1 LGRASLGTVRTMSSS
16 PDIALAQDEVLTTAS
31 EVFGH
36 AELRPGQQEA
46 IEALLRGHDVL
57 LVAPTGAGKS
67 LTYQLPAVLVSGPTV
82 VISPLLAL
90 QRDQIE
96 SLRSGGRDTR
106 AARISSA
113 ETSKERKA
121 VFAEA
126 AAGSVEFLFLAPEQ
140 LANDAVLQSVAE
152 LRPSL
157 VAVDEAHCVSA
168 WGHDFR
174 PDYLRLGEFITA
186 LGSPRVIA
194 LTATA
199 AAPVQADIVERLGLR
214 DVEVLVH
221 GFARP
226 NIDLSVVRCVG
237 ADESR
242 RRLRE
247 AVLATAGP
255 GIVYCATRRATQ
267 EVAAELSEA
276 GLRTAAYHAGLGLSA
291 RESAHRQFL
300 AGDLDVIVATSAFGM
315 GIDKPD
321 VRYVFHAQVPGSLDS
336 YYQEI
341 GRAGRDGDPA
351 IAQLFYR
358 PEDLALAR
366 FHATGVPDRADV
378 DAVVAVTSA
387 APQRLDPEEI
397 AALTGLSRRRA
408 GRIRNL
414 LDQVTVESD
423 PAAIA
428 DAVLAQAEAHRLL
441 ERSRVDMMRG
451 YAETGQC
458 RRQFLLAY
466 FGEELPDPCD
476 ACDVCR
482 AGLPEP
488 SSAAAGSAFPVQ
500 ARVCHSSFGEGTV
513 MALQEDKVTVLFES
527 VGYRTLH
534 APTVE
539 EQGLLQLA

>member
-1 LGRASLGTVRTMSSS
+1 MSSS
-16 PDIALAQDEVLTTAS
+16 PDLALAHDEVLTTAS

-46 IEALLRGHDVL
+46 IDALLGGHDVL

-96 SLRSGGRDTR
+96 SLRSGGSDTR

-113 ETSKERKA
+113 ETSRERND
-121 VFAEA
+121 VLAEA
-126 AAGSVEFLFLAPEQ
+126 ATGSVEFLFLAPEQ
-140 LANDAVLQSVAE
+140 LANHAVLQSVAE
-152 LRPSL
+152 LHPSL

-214 DVEVLVH
+214 DAKVLVH

-226 NIDLSVVRCVG
+226 NIDLSIVRCVG
-237 ADESR
+237 ADESH

-247 AVLATAGP
+247 AVLATEGP

-267 EVAAELSEA
+267 ELAAELAAA
-276 GLRTAAYHAGLGLSA
+276 GLRTAAYHAGLALST

-300 AGDLDVIVATSAFGM
+300 AGELDAIVATSAFGM

-351 IAQLFYR
+351 VAQLFYR

-378 DAVVAVTSA
+378 EAVVAVASA
-387 APQRLDPEEI
+387 APGLDPVEI
-397 AALTGLSRRRA
+397 AELTGLSRRRA

-414 LDQVTVESD
+414 LDQVSVAYDAADPTGTV
-423 PAAIA
+423 
-428 DAVLAQAEAHRLL
+428 DAVLKQAEAHRSL

-466 FGEELPDPCD
+466 FGEELPEPCG

-482 AGLPEP
+482 AGRPEP
-488 SSAAAGSAFPVQ
+488 ASTAAAPAFPVQ

-513 MALQEDKVTVLFES
+513 MALQEDKVTVLFEA

-534 APTVE
+534 APTVA

>member
-1 LGRASLGTVRTMSSS
+1 MSSS

-96 SLRSGGRDTR
+96 SLRAGGRDTR

-267 EVAAELSEA
+267 EVSAELSEA
-276 GLRTAAYHAGLGLSA
+276 GLRTEAYHAGLGLSA

-351 IAQLFYR
+351 VAQLFYR

-378 DAVVAVTSA
+378 EAVVAAASA
-387 APQRLDPEEI
+387 AREELDPEEI
-397 AALTGLSRRRA
+397 AELTGLSRRRA

-414 LDQVTVESD
+414 LDQVSVASD
-423 PAAIA
+423 PADPAA
-428 DAVLAQAEAHRLL
+428 VVGAVLEQAAAHRLL

-458 RRQFLLAY
+458 RRQFVLAY
-466 FGEELPDPCD
+466 FGEQLPEPCG

-488 SSAAAGSAFPVQ
+488 SPAADGSAFPVH

-513 MALQEDKVTVLFES
+513 MALQEDKLTVLFES